1 VTLKQALVRAREILA
16 AKHIE
21 DAPLESELLLRYTLK
36 LDRAQLYLDLDRE
49 LTSEEAKTYWQ
60 CIDRRCQ
67 GEPSAYI
74 TGHREFYGLDFEVD
88 PRVLIPRPESELLVE
103 KALRLAQTEQID
115 TIADIGT
122 GCGAIVISLARNLP
136 RCQLYATD
144 ISAAA
149 LEVARVNCRKH
160 GVGDRV
166 CVRQGDLLEPLP
178 VAVDLVIANIPYVKQ
193 AEVPRAGR
201 PTHEP
206 ELALD
211 GGTDGL
217 DKIRRLCHQVSAK
230 LRPHGFLLLEIGQGQ
245 GKAVTALLGG
255 LFPGARLE
263 VTPDL
268 GGIERM
274 VCLSLTPA
282 LA

>member
-1 VTLKQALVRAREILA
+1 
-16 AKHIE
+16 
-21 DAPLESELLLRYTLK
+21 
-36 LDRAQLYLDLDRE
+36 
-49 LTSEEAKTYWQ
+49 
-60 CIDRRCQ
+60 
-67 GEPSAYI
+67 
-74 TGHREFYGLDFEVD
+74 
-88 PRVLIPRPESELLVE
+88 VE

>member
-1 VTLKQALVRAREILA
+1 VTLKQALVCAREILA

-36 LDRAQLYLDLDRE
+36 LDRAQLYMDLDRE

-160 GVGDRV
+160 GVGDRI

-178 VAVDLVIANIPYVKQ
+178 VAVDLVIANLPYVTQ
-193 AEVPRAGR
+193 SEVPRAGR
-201 PTHEP
+201 PTHDP

-217 DKIRRLCHQVSAK
+217 DKIRRLCRQVRAK

>member
-60 CIDRRCQ
+60 YIDRRCQ